1 MHPGG
6 IEGMIRVRFYR
17 MSEKS
22 KREVHPQAR
31 EYFDKGIAA
40 LRKDNLDYATKLFEQ
55 ALKREPGF
63 FECREALRLNQFK
76 RVEKKG
82 SFFKIFG
89 KTTSSSLLPKGQLAL
104 RKNPIEAIEVAEQI
118 LNEDPYSVM
127 GNKLLGEAATLA
139 EFYKTALFSW
149 ELVMKQQ
156 PGDKGSTI
164 KYCDALVNMGE
175 LTKADEVITELAK
188 VHPQDLEV
196 LQLSKNMTARV
207 TMAQGGYDKV
217 TAGEA
222 DYRAVLKDEAEAILL
237 EQENRRSE
245 QESTAESLIREY
257 EGRMKDDP
265 ENLKLIRSLAELY
278 NRKKEFDKS
287 IEYYEL
293 FNKTNLRSDSAVD
306 RAIVHTKLRRYDHQI
321 ESVSGEEA
329 DKLTEER
336 KAFEIE
342 QIQKLSDTYP
352 SDLTLRFEL
361 GVLQFESGDMQ
372 SAIRSFQRAQG
383 NPHKEIAALT
393 YLGQCFSKRGMN
405 DMAARTLQNALDK
418 KEVMDDEKMDLLY
431 QLGCVLDSMDKK
443 EESIE
448 QFKQIY
454 ERDIGYKDVADRVD
468 AYYMSLG

>member
-1 MHPGG
+1 
-6 IEGMIRVRFYR
+6 

-82 SFFKIFG
+82 GFFKIFG
-89 KTTSSSLLPKGQLAL
+89 KTTSSSLFPKGQLAL

-139 EFYKTALFSW
+139 ELYKTALFAW

-156 PGDKGSTI
+156 PDDKGNTI

-175 LTKADEVITELAK
+175 LVKADEIITELAK
-188 VHPQDLEV
+188 LNPEDLEV

-207 TMAQGGYDKV
+207 TMAEGGYDKV

-222 DYRAVLKDEAEAILL
+222 DYRAVLKDEAEAVLL

-257 EGRMKDDP
+257 EERLELDAK
-265 ENLKLIRSLAELY
+265 NLKIIRSLAELY
-278 NRKKEFDKS
+278 YRKKDFDKS

-306 RAIVHTKLRRYDHQI
+306 RAIVKTKLRRFDQQI
-321 ESVSGEEA
+321 ESASGEEIE
-329 DKLTEER
+329 KLKEES
-336 KAFEIE
+336 KGFEIK

-352 SDLTLRFEL
+352 SDLSLRFEL
-361 GVLQFESGDMQ
+361 GVLQYETGDVQ
-372 SAIRSFQRAQG
+372 SAIRSFQRAQA

-393 YLGQCFSKRGMN
+393 FLGRCFSKRGMN